1 MNGRLFLSSVF
12 LLAAAVVRSA
22 AGAGMLPP
30 ELTAQ
35 HNPGKRSELAIE
47 LAAKA
52 LEQARGYYEAGK
64 AEEADAQLD
73 LVEELAKECLASA
86 RESRKE
92 KYWKRAE
99 LKTAALS
106 RRIRSLI
113 EELNYNQR
121 DRAQLLAKQI
131 DSIHDKLLA
140 GVMAK

>member
-1 MNGRLFLSSVF
+1 MGRLFVSSIF
-12 LLAAAVVRSA
+12 LLTAAVVMAA
-22 AGAGMLPP
+22 AGAGTLPP
-30 ELTAQ
+30 EVAEQ

-52 LEQARGYYEAGK
+52 LEQARGDYEAGK
-64 AEEADAQLD
+64 MEEADSQLD

-99 LKTAALS
+99 LKTAMLA
-106 RRIRSLI
+106 RHIRSLI
-113 EELNYNQR
+113 DELSYNQR
-121 DRAQLLAKQI
+121 ERAQLLAKQI

-140 GVMAK
+140 GVMGK